1 MMASNAAF
9 DIELGV
15 IKTRTAELDA
25 KLHAGITLAVDEV
38 AVFGTG
44 YMKSTAPWH
53 DNTGA
58 ARAGLHTG
66 TSHVG
71 NRWEIVFAHAVS
83 YGIWLEVAFSGR
95 YQVIMPSVR
104 MSMDRLGHHLS
115 GMMGQLK

>member
-1 MMASNAAF
+1 MPSSAAF
-9 DIELGV
+9 DLELGA
-15 IKTRTAELDA
+15 IKARTEELDV
-25 KLHAGITLAVDEV
+25 KLHEGITLAVDEV
-38 AVFGTG
+38 AVFGMA
-44 YMKSTAPWH
+44 YMKTTAPWH

-66 TSHVG
+66 TSHAG

-95 YQVIMPSVR
+95 YQVIVPSVK